1 MLPQPDQMTLLPVPE
16 RTLGPIER
24 AVVEGDDLEAINAVL
39 AKVSRALDE
48 CNSARDIK
56 ALAITV
62 IDGVARRRE
71 LGGGKGAEEEAQTP
85 LRMVIDERER
95 RFGG

>member
-1 MLPQPDQMTLLPVPE
+1 MTQQPALFTLPDRV
-16 RTLGPIER
+16 LGPIER

-39 AKVSRALDE
+39 AKVSRTLDE

-62 IDGVARRRE
+62 IDGVSRRRE
-71 LGGGKGAEEEAQTP
+71 LGGGKDTEEAPSPP
-85 LRMVIDERER
+85 LRVVGDERER
-95 RFGG
+95 RFGS